1 MSFRQGLANVAS
13 VIADPAREAI
23 LVALADGRAL
33 PAGELAEIAGI
44 SPQSASRH
52 LQKMVEG
59 RLLQVWTQ
67 GRFRYYRIA
76 GEEIVALL
84 ETMCAIATRVQSNG
98 AGGARTR
105 KLPQNLCDARRCY
118 NHLAGRLGVDLAQA
132 FLRLGYASPNPRG
145 REAKITASGMKW
157 LTGVGI
163 EVRQQG
169 TFRLCMDGTERR
181 PHFAGPTAT
190 ALLKYLEE
198 RKLVIPD
205 RSDRRAPSDHRA
217 RSSVVCGSRD

>member
-84 ETMCAIATRVQSNG
+84 ENMCAIATRVQSNG

-105 KLPQNLCDARRCY
+105 KLSQNLCDA
-118 NHLAGRLGVDLAQA
+118 
-132 FLRLGYASPNPRG
+132 
-145 REAKITASGMKW
+145 
-157 LTGVGI
+157 
-163 EVRQQG
+163 
-169 TFRLCMDGTERR
+169 
-181 PHFAGPTAT
+181 
-190 ALLKYLEE
+190 
-198 RKLVIPD
+198 
-205 RSDRRAPSDHRA
+205 
-217 RSSVVCGSRD
+217 